1 MLVCISN
8 KTDNEKNKEL
18 GVIQNN
24 YICDT
29 VAGTI
34 REANFS
40 FGELHDLLI
49 DQTYLGSHCMFRTFD
64 FKDGKALTT
73 PIYYINNA
81 TEQIVAS

>member
-1 MLVCISN
+1 
-8 KTDNEKNKEL
+8 L

-29 VAGTI
+29 KTGNI
-34 REANFS
+34 REAKFS

-49 DQTYLGSHCMFRTFD
+49 DQQYLGPTCVFRTFD

-73 PIYYINNA
+73 PVYYVNNE
-81 TEQIVAS
+81 TE